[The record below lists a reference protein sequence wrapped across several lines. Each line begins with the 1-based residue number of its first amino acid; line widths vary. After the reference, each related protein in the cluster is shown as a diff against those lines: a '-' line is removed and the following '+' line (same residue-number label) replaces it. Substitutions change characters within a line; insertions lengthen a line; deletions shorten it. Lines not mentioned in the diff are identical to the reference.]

1 MFYMTEMKTVDFLK
15 YLLGKNVESVMNT
28 RKNIYLR
35 FLDELIFRIFS
46 KINEN
51 SCIKMHV

>member
-1 MFYMTEMKTVDFLK
+1 MTEMKTVDFLK